1 MGAQKPIFVGFLLST
16 LIITGV
22 FADCTC
28 ELEEISGNN
37 SRVLKYKLI
46 ALASILIAGGVGVS
60 LPFAGNIFPA
70 LRPEKDGFFIVK
82 AFASGVILA
91 TGFIHILPDAF
102 ESLTSPCLKE
112 HPWGDFPFTGFVA
125 MVATILT
132 LLFET
137 SAAAYQLKVQTEAAA
152 KLVEGKDEEKNGGDV
167 DVRMHANHD
176 HVHGFVLP
184 PINDSEVH
192 RYRVVSQVLEL
203 GIIVHSV
210 IIGLSLG
217 ASKSPETIKPLIIAL
232 SFHQFFEG
240 VGLGG
245 CIFQAKIKSLAITLM
260 GAFFT
265 LTTPSGIV
273 IGILVSNSYKEN
285 STTALI
291 VEGVLNAASS
301 GILIY
306 MALVDLLSP
315 DFKNPRMQK
324 SKIIL
329 LGSNVSLLLGA
340 GLMSLL
346 AKWA

>member
-1 MGAQKPIFVGFLLST
+1 MLWIKNQAFQQRIKELKEKTEELKGVKEDLKVRTKQTTEQLYKHVDGAWTEAEATSKKVSENLKEK
-16 LIITGV
+16 V
-22 FADCTC
+22 FA
-28 ELEEISGNN
+28 
-37 SRVLKYKLI
+37 
-46 ALASILIAGGVGVS
+46 
-60 LPFAGNIFPA
+60 
-70 LRPEKDGFFIVK
+70 
-82 AFASGVILA
+82 
-91 TGFIHILPDAF
+91 
-102 ESLTSPCLKE
+102 
-112 HPWGDFPFTGFVA
+112 
-125 MVATILT
+125 ATI
-132 LLFET
+132 E
-137 SAAAYQLKVQTEAAA
+137 
-152 KLVEGKDEEKNGGDV
+152 
-167 DVRMHANHD
+167 
-176 HVHGFVLP
+176 
-184 PINDSEVH
+184 
-192 RYRVVSQVLEL
+192 VLEL

-217 ASKSPETIKPLIIAL
+217 ASKSPETIKPLIVAL

-245 CIFQAKIKSLAITLM
+245 CIFQAKIKSLAITIM

-273 IGILVSNSYKEN
+273 IGILVSSSYKEN